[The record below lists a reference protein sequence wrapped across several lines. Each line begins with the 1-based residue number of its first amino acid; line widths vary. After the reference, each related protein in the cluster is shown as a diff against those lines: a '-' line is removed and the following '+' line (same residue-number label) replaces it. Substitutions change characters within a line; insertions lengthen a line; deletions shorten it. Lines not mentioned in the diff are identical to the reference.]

1 MKMRTDKDIL
11 KFFAASMGMAL
22 AGALLFVYVSPF
34 IGGGLILGGLI
45 LTVMGLY
52 VASKPK
58 EEFVQD
64 ERSKRVMDKAGHHA
78 FWIMMDI
85 VIVLSL
91 INQFSLYAVEFKS
104 ASTLILFIG
113 IYSFLILK
121 WYYNK
126 KGE

>member
-1 MKMRTDKDIL
+1 MKIRTDRDIL
-11 KFFAASMGMAL
+11 KFFAASMGIAL
-22 AGALLFVYVSPF
+22 AGVILFVYVSP

-45 LTVMGLY
+45 LTAMGLY
-52 VASKPK
+52 TASKPK
-58 EEFVQD
+58 EEFMQD
-64 ERSKRVMDKAGHHA
+64 ERSTRVMDRAGHHA
-78 FWIMMDI
+78 FWMMMDI
-85 VIVLSL
+85 VIALSL

-121 WYYNK
+121 WYYNR